1 MKTQN
6 RRYPRSSGM
15 DGDKSGESG
24 VFLCSRRIPDFC
36 DHGQRSF
43 STNENSNLYRQGRW
57 QWILLITNSLN
68 CWASVS
74 LSHICAQISIFGALS
89 ISHQIQHEMNLG
101 QTSGNYPIH
110 PQNLSRLE
118 KSKIPDHLGFS
129 GHMKTRLEQWHW
141 WQQWEHQKSNS
152 KTTTL
157 HVKTPFWKMPNF
169 TFYGGRKQATMSFSF
184 SF

>member
-15 DGDKSGESG
+15 DGDKSGESE
-24 VFLCSRRIPDFC
+24 VFLCSPRIPDFC

-74 LSHICAQISIFGALS
+74 LSHICLQISIFGALS
-89 ISHQIQHEMNLG
+89 ISHQIQHQMNLG

-110 PQNLSRLE
+110 LQTLRRLA
-118 KSKIPDHLGFS
+118 KNKIPDHLGFS
-129 GHMKTRLEQWHW
+129 GHMKPGLSNDNGDSNENIKKAIVK
-141 WQQWEHQKSNS
+141 QQLC
-152 KTTTL
+152 T
-157 HVKTPFWKMPNF
+157 
-169 TFYGGRKQATMSFSF
+169 
-184 SF
+184 

>member
-6 RRYPRSSGM
+6 RGYPQSSGM

-24 VFLCSRRIPDFC
+24 VFLCSPRIPDFC

-43 STNENSNLYRQGRW
+43 STNENSNLYRPGRW

-68 CWASVS
+68 CWTSVS

-89 ISHQIQHEMNLG
+89 ISHQIQHQMNLG

-110 PQNLSRLE
+110 LQTLRRFA

-129 GHMKTRLEQWHW
+129 GHMKTRLEQW
-141 WQQWEHQKSNS
+141 QW
-152 KTTTL
+152 
-157 HVKTPFWKMPNF
+157 
-169 TFYGGRKQATMSFSF
+169 
-184 SF
+184 